1 MNYCIQMGIAL
12 NLNLK
17 DVIEA
22 KMAKN
27 ALKYPVAKCKGKA
40 TKYDKL

>member
-1 MNYCIQMGIAL
+1 VD
-12 NLNLK
+12 LK
-17 DVIEA
+17 TIVEA

-27 ALKYPVAKCKGKA
+27 AQKYPVAKCKGKA